1 MTKAKYQNPFSATIN
16 GILDLFRKQIPI
28 GELKESDRL
37 DGQTCL
43 VTGANSGLGYAIAVQ
58 LIQRG
63 AYVMLA
69 CRSQM
74 GETKEKLR
82 HQFKE
87 NQFEIMH
94 IDLSDFRNMD
104 DFVSQLAA
112 KNRTLDIA
120 VFNAAMVPSGANKLA
135 SGLDEMFQVNY
146 LSKFYLVNKLLEKK
160 LFKKGQKRASRMIF
174 ISSESHRTNREIEFN
189 KLGVFEEYTMGKV
202 IELYGY
208 YKLVLNT
215 FAVELAKKLDSQ
227 KEQIDVFAMCPGP
240 VNSNIARKAPKLVQP
255 LMKLI
260 FKIFFSSPEKAAK
273 PAIFL
278 ATSNDISGRKNLY
291 LHLMQDKAMDEKA
304 LNVENGE
311 KLWKRSEELLKSIK
325 PA

>member
-1 MTKAKYQNPFSATIN
+1 
-16 GILDLFRKQIPI
+16 
-28 GELKESDRL
+28 
-37 DGQTCL
+37 
-43 VTGANSGLGYAIAVQ
+43 
-58 LIQRG
+58 
-63 AYVMLA
+63 
-69 CRSQM
+69 
-74 GETKEKLR
+74 
-82 HQFKE
+82 
-87 NQFEIMH
+87 
-94 IDLSDFRNMD
+94 
-104 DFVSQLAA
+104 
-112 KNRTLDIA
+112 
-120 VFNAAMVPSGANKLA
+120 
-135 SGLDEMFQVNY
+135 
-146 LSKFYLVNKLLEKK
+146 
-160 LFKKGQKRASRMIF
+160 MIF

-202 IELYGY
+202 IDLYGY